1 MRRVNRFPIVAGVL
15 LLSVATFAAEKDSQK
30 IQRINPTALSAP
42 NGYSHVVV
50 TQGGRT
56 IYVSGQVPLAKDGKL
71 VGAGDMEA
79 QTRQVFENLKAAL
92 AGAGAELK
100 DLVKINIYTTDASQ
114 LAAIR
119 KVRNEFLPGNLP
131 ASTFMEVKALFR
143 PDVLIEIDGIAV
155 AK

>member
-1 MRRVNRFPIVAGVL
+1 MERVHGSFLVALIL
-15 LLSVATFAAEKDSQK
+15 LLSVVTFAAEKDVK
-30 IQRINPTALSAP
+30 VERINPAALSAP

-56 IYVSGQVPLAKDGKL
+56 IYVSGQVPLTKDGKL
-71 VGAGDMEA
+71 VGAGNMEA

-92 AGAGAELK
+92 AGAGAGLK
-100 DLVKINIYTTDASQ
+100 DLVKITIYTTDASQ

-119 KVRNEFLPGNLP
+119 KVRNEYLPGDFP

-143 PDVLIEIDGIAV
+143 PDVMIEIDGIAV